1 MHGWTWNG
9 VRILIIKKP
18 SLFFIYPV
26 WCGLIRINVD
36 AGMNLKRLEIE
47 RKEGGPT
54 GRDERQREKKRK
66 KWGAVRRWWEAE
78 KRKGVAAAECYFR
91 FMIEKT
97 SYLYLFFF
105 LMLAWLN
112 RFSSVQSVSDFGN
125 RNWTKP
131 ELFCDFLIG

>member
-1 MHGWTWNG
+1 MQGWTWNG

-18 SLFFIYPV
+18 SLFFICPM

-47 RKEGGPT
+47 RKEGGAT

-66 KWGAVRRWWEAE
+66 KWEVVKRWWEAE

-105 LMLAWLN
+105 KCWHGWTGSV
-112 RFSSVQSVSDFGN
+112 RFNLFQTLKTE
-125 RNWTKP
+125 TKP
-131 ELFCDFLIG
+131 NQNFFVIF